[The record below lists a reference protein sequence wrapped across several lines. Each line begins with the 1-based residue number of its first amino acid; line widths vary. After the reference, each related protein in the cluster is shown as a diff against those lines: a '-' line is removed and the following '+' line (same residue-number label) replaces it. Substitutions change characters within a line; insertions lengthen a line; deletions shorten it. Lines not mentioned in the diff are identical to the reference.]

1 MKNFLLILCA
11 GLTLGVSAQAQT
23 KTKAKSKNSKSVQK
37 LKVPENINASFAS
50 QNAGVENSTWSKNY
64 TGNYVASYTNTSSLQ
79 QSAEYNAKGD
89 LVKTTTTYDI
99 NALPANITTA
109 LQSQYADAKV
119 TEVVKVEVPGV
130 APFYR
135 VKIESGENKKQKQLL
150 VSQEGAVTE

>member
-1 MKNFLLILCA
+1 MKNAFLILCA
-11 GLTLGVSAQAQT
+11 GLMLGVSAQAQT
-23 KTKAKSKNSKSVQK
+23 KKKKTSTPK
-37 LKVPENINASFAS
+37 LNVPENINASFAS
-50 QNAGVENSTWSKNY
+50 QNAGVENNKWSKNY
-64 TGNYVASYTNTSSLQ
+64 TGNYVANFTNTSSLQ

-89 LVKTTTTYDI
+89 LVKTTTTYDV
-99 NALPANITTA
+99 AAVPENITTA